1 MTVFDIA
8 DATTPFFDACMFFLL
23 FEAFLVRRPIKR
35 SPCFLLGIPI
45 LTLGI
50 AVSNHFLMYQLG
62 NALVMIAAAVIVA
75 RFFYQGSIGN
85 LVTVATIGAVIIGI
99 VETVVLYFI
108 TLALNVTVQE
118 VIDIPAY

>member
-75 RFFYQGSIGN
+75 RFFSKGQS
-85 LVTVATIGAVIIGI
+85 GI
-99 VETVVLYFI
+99 W
-108 TLALNVTVQE
+108 
-118 VIDIPAY
+118 

>member
-62 NALVMIAAAVIVA
+62 NALVMIAAAVT
-75 RFFYQGSIGN
+75 SII
-85 LVTVATIGAVIIGI
+85 TTTITNMSIAKGQSGI
-99 VETVVLYFI
+99 W
-108 TLALNVTVQE
+108 
-118 VIDIPAY
+118 